1 MNISGSC
8 LDLAFHNSFTKNT
21 IQAMS
26 QISRRLFLL
35 LVGALIPSVI
45 NDKTDAATTKKP
57 TPTPTP
63 KKKKKKPTPTPTG
76 KKPSASPEAK
86 PTQSGVIEG
95 VFIAKSAELKLRQ
108 PKVFYLK
115 DSFGISTGYSLTR
128 TSKGVVAFST
138 RCTHAGAPTSLSG
151 TQLLCP
157 AHGSI
162 FNPES
167 GEVIR
172 GPALDPLK
180 SYRTIEINEE
190 VRIVIS

>member
-1 MNISGSC
+1 
-8 LDLAFHNSFTKNT
+8 
-21 IQAMS
+21 MS
-26 QISRRLFLL
+26 QISRRLFFLL
-35 LVGALIPSVI
+35 LGALIPVVSS
-45 NDKTDAATTKKP
+45 NKTNSATKKK
-57 TPTPTP
+57 PTPTP
-63 KKKKKKPTPTPTG
+63 KKKKTKPTPAS

-86 PTQSGVIEG
+86 PTPSSVIEG
-95 VFIAKSAELKLRQ
+95 VFIAKSADLKLRQ

-128 TSKGVVAFST
+128 TTKGVVAFNT
-138 RCTHAGAPTSLSG
+138 RCTHAGAPTNLSG
-151 TQLLCP
+151 ARLLCP

-162 FNPES
+162 FNPEN

>member
-1 MNISGSC
+1 
-8 LDLAFHNSFTKNT
+8 
-21 IQAMS
+21 MS
-26 QISRRLFLL
+26 QISRRLFFLL
-35 LVGALIPSVI
+35 LAALIPNVI
-45 NDKTDAATTKKP
+45 NDKTDAAT
-57 TPTPTP
+57 
-63 KKKKKKPTPTPTG
+63 KKKPTPTPSPKKKKKKKKPKPASTS

-86 PTQSGVIEG
+86 PTQSSVIEG

-128 TSKGVVAFST
+128 TSKGVVAFNT
-138 RCTHAGAPTSLSG
+138 RCTHAGAPTNVSG

-162 FNPES
+162 FNPEN

-172 GPALDPLK
+172 GHALDPLK
-180 SYRTIEINEE
+180 SYQKIEINGE

>member
-1 MNISGSC
+1 
-8 LDLAFHNSFTKNT
+8 
-21 IQAMS
+21 MS
-26 QISRRLFLL
+26 QISRRLFFLL
-35 LVGALIPSVI
+35 LAALIPNVI
-45 NDKTDAATTKKP
+45 NDKTDAAT
-57 TPTPTP
+57 
-63 KKKKKKPTPTPTG
+63 KKKPTPTPSPKKKKKKKKKKPKPTSTS

-86 PTQSGVIEG
+86 PTQSSVIEG
-95 VFIAKSAELKLRQ
+95 VFIAKSVELKLRQ

-128 TSKGVVAFST
+128 TSKGVVAFNT
-138 RCTHAGAPTSLSG
+138 RCTHAGAPTNVSG

-162 FNPES
+162 FNPEN

-180 SYRTIEINEE
+180 SYQTIEINGE

>member
-1 MNISGSC
+1 
-8 LDLAFHNSFTKNT
+8 
-21 IQAMS
+21 MS
-26 QISRRLFLL
+26 QISRRLFFLL
-35 LVGALIPSVI
+35 LAALIPNVI
-45 NDKTDAATTKKP
+45 NDKTDAAT
-57 TPTPTP
+57 
-63 KKKKKKPTPTPTG
+63 KKKPTPTPSPKKNKKKKKPKPTSTS

-86 PTQSGVIEG
+86 PTQSSVIEG

-128 TSKGVVAFST
+128 TSKGVVAFNT
-138 RCTHAGAPTSLSG
+138 RCTHAGAPTNVSG

-162 FNPES
+162 FNPEN

-180 SYRTIEINEE
+180 SYQTIEINGE

>member
-1 MNISGSC
+1 MC
-8 LDLAFHNSFTKNT
+8 
-21 IQAMS
+21 AMS
-26 QISRRLFLL
+26 QISRRLFFLL
-35 LVGALIPSVI
+35 LGALIPVVI
-45 NDKTDAATTKKP
+45 SDKTNSATKKK
-57 TPTPTP
+57 PTPTP
-63 KKKKKKPTPTPTG
+63 KKKKTKPTPAS

-86 PTQSGVIEG
+86 PTPSSVIEG
-95 VFIAKSAELKLRQ
+95 VFIAKSADLKLRQ

-128 TSKGVVAFST
+128 TTKGVVAFNT
-138 RCTHAGAPTSLSG
+138 RCTHDGAPTNLSG
-151 TQLLCP
+151 AQLLCP

-162 FNPES
+162 FNPEN

-172 GPALDPLK
+172 GPALNPLK

>member
-1 MNISGSC
+1 
-8 LDLAFHNSFTKNT
+8 
-21 IQAMS
+21 MS
-26 QISRRLFLL
+26 QISRRLFFLL
-35 LVGALIPSVI
+35 LGALIPSVI
-45 NDKTDAATTKKP
+45 NDKTDAATTKKSTP

-128 TSKGVVAFST
+128 TSKGVVAFGT
-138 RCTHAGAPTSLSG
+138 RCTHAGAPTNVSG

-157 AHGSI
+157 AHKSI

-180 SYRTIEINEE
+180 SYRTIEINGE

>member
-1 MNISGSC
+1 
-8 LDLAFHNSFTKNT
+8 
-21 IQAMS
+21 MS

-45 NDKTDAATTKKP
+45 NDQTDAATTKKP

-86 PTQSGVIEG
+86 PTQSSVIEG

-138 RCTHAGAPTSLSG
+138 RCTHAGAPTNVSG

>member
-1 MNISGSC
+1 
-8 LDLAFHNSFTKNT
+8 
-21 IQAMS
+21 MS
-26 QISRRLFLL
+26 QISRRLFFLL
-35 LVGALIPSVI
+35 LAALIPTVI
-45 NDKTDAATTKKP
+45 NDKTDAAT
-57 TPTPTP
+57 
-63 KKKKKKPTPTPTG
+63 KKKPTPTPSPKKKKKKKKPKPTSTS

-86 PTQSGVIEG
+86 PTQSSVIEG

-128 TSKGVVAFST
+128 TSKGVVAFNT
-138 RCTHAGAPTSLSG
+138 RCTHAGAPTNVNG

-162 FNPES
+162 FNPEN

-180 SYRTIEINEE
+180 SYQTIEINGE

>member
-1 MNISGSC
+1 
-8 LDLAFHNSFTKNT
+8 
-21 IQAMS
+21 MS
-26 QISRRLFLL
+26 QISRRLFFLL
-35 LVGALIPSVI
+35 LAALIPNVI
-45 NDKTDAATTKKP
+45 NDKTDAAT
-57 TPTPTP
+57 
-63 KKKKKKPTPTPTG
+63 KKKPTPTPSPKKKKKKKKKKPKPTPTS

-86 PTQSGVIEG
+86 PTQSSVIEG

-128 TSKGVVAFST
+128 TSKGVVAFNT
-138 RCTHAGAPTSLSG
+138 RCTHAGAPTNVSG

-162 FNPES
+162 FNPEN

-180 SYRTIEINEE
+180 SYQTIEINGE

>member
-1 MNISGSC
+1 
-8 LDLAFHNSFTKNT
+8 
-21 IQAMS
+21 MS
-26 QISRRLFLL
+26 QISRRLFFLL
-35 LVGALIPSVI
+35 LAALIPNVI
-45 NDKTDAATTKKP
+45 NDKTDAATKKKL
-57 TPTPTP
+57 TPTPSP
-63 KKKKKKPTPTPTG
+63 KKKKKKKKPKPTSTS

-86 PTQSGVIEG
+86 PTQSSVIEG
-95 VFIAKSAELKLRQ
+95 VFIAKSVELKLRQ

-128 TSKGVVAFST
+128 TSKGVVAFNT
-138 RCTHAGAPTSLSG
+138 RCTHAGAPTNVSG

-162 FNPES
+162 FNPEN

-180 SYRTIEINEE
+180 SYQTIEINGE

>member
-1 MNISGSC
+1 
-8 LDLAFHNSFTKNT
+8 
-21 IQAMS
+21 MS
-26 QISRRLFLL
+26 QIYRRLFFLL
-35 LVGALIPSVI
+35 LAALIPNVI
-45 NDKTDAATTKKP
+45 NDKTDAAT
-57 TPTPTP
+57 
-63 KKKKKKPTPTPTG
+63 KKKPTPTPSPKKKKKKKKPKPASTS

-86 PTQSGVIEG
+86 PTQSSVIEG

-128 TSKGVVAFST
+128 TSKGVVAFNT
-138 RCTHAGAPTSLSG
+138 RCTHAGAPTNVSG

-162 FNPES
+162 FNPEN

-180 SYRTIEINEE
+180 SYQTIEINGE

>member
-1 MNISGSC
+1 MC
-8 LDLAFHNSFTKNT
+8 
-21 IQAMS
+21 AMS
-26 QISRRLFLL
+26 QISRRLFFLL
-35 LVGALIPSVI
+35 LGALIPVVI
-45 NDKTDAATTKKP
+45 SDKTNSATKKK
-57 TPTPTP
+57 PTPTP
-63 KKKKKKPTPTPTG
+63 KKKKTKPTPAS

-86 PTQSGVIEG
+86 PTQSSVIKG
-95 VFIAKSAELKLRQ
+95 VFIAKSADLKLRQ

-128 TSKGVVAFST
+128 TTKGVVAFNT
-138 RCTHAGAPTSLSG
+138 RCTHAGAPTNLSG
-151 TQLLCP
+151 AQLLCP

-162 FNPES
+162 FNPEN

-172 GPALDPLK
+172 GPALNPLK

>member
-1 MNISGSC
+1 
-8 LDLAFHNSFTKNT
+8 
-21 IQAMS
+21 MS
-26 QISRRLFLL
+26 QISRRLFFLL
-35 LVGALIPSVI
+35 LAALIPNVI
-45 NDKTDAATTKKP
+45 NDKTDAAT
-57 TPTPTP
+57 
-63 KKKKKKPTPTPTG
+63 KKKPTPTPSPKKKKKKKKPKPTSTS

-86 PTQSGVIEG
+86 PTQSSVIEG

-128 TSKGVVAFST
+128 TSKGVVAFNT
-138 RCTHAGAPTSLSG
+138 RCTHAGAPTNVSG

-162 FNPES
+162 FNPEN

-180 SYRTIEINEE
+180 SYQTIEINGE

>member
-1 MNISGSC
+1 
-8 LDLAFHNSFTKNT
+8 
-21 IQAMS
+21 MS
-26 QISRRLFLL
+26 QISRRLFFLL
-35 LVGALIPSVI
+35 LAALIPTVI
-45 NDKTDAATTKKP
+45 NDKTDAAT
-57 TPTPTP
+57 
-63 KKKKKKPTPTPTG
+63 KKKPTPTPSPKKKKKKKKPKPTSTS

-86 PTQSGVIEG
+86 PTQSSVIEG

-128 TSKGVVAFST
+128 TSKGVVAFNT
-138 RCTHAGAPTSLSG
+138 RCTHAGAPTNVSG

-162 FNPES
+162 FNPEN

-180 SYRTIEINEE
+180 SYQTIEINGE

>member
-1 MNISGSC
+1 
-8 LDLAFHNSFTKNT
+8 
-21 IQAMS
+21 MS

-35 LVGALIPSVI
+35 LVGALIPTVI

-63 KKKKKKPTPTPTG
+63 KKKKKKKPTPTPTG

>member
-1 MNISGSC
+1 
-8 LDLAFHNSFTKNT
+8 
-21 IQAMS
+21 MS
-26 QISRRLFLL
+26 QISRRLFFLL
-35 LVGALIPSVI
+35 LAALIPTVI
-45 NDKTDAATTKKP
+45 NDKTDAAT
-57 TPTPTP
+57 
-63 KKKKKKPTPTPTG
+63 KKKPTPTPSPKKKKKKKKPKPASTS

-86 PTQSGVIEG
+86 PTQSSVIEG

-128 TSKGVVAFST
+128 TSKGVVAFNT
-138 RCTHAGAPTSLSG
+138 RCTHAGAPTNVSG
-151 TQLLCP
+151 TQLLCQ

-162 FNPES
+162 FNPEN

-180 SYRTIEINEE
+180 SYQTIEINGE

>member
-1 MNISGSC
+1 
-8 LDLAFHNSFTKNT
+8 
-21 IQAMS
+21 MS
-26 QISRRLFLL
+26 QISRRLFFLL
-35 LVGALIPSVI
+35 IGALIPSVI
-45 NDKTDAATTKKP
+45 NDKTDAATKKKP
-57 TPTPTP
+57 KPTPTP
-63 KKKKKKPTPTPTG
+63 KKKKPKPTPTSN

-86 PTQSGVIEG
+86 PTQSSVIES

-128 TSKGVVAFST
+128 TTKGVVAFNT
-138 RCTHAGAPTSLSG
+138 RCTHAGAPTNVSG

-162 FNPES
+162 FNPEN

>member
-1 MNISGSC
+1 
-8 LDLAFHNSFTKNT
+8 
-21 IQAMS
+21 MS
-26 QISRRLFLL
+26 QISRRLFFLL
-35 LVGALIPSVI
+35 LGALIPSVI
-45 NDKTDAATTKKP
+45 NDQTDAATTKKP

-63 KKKKKKPTPTPTG
+63 KKKKKKKKPTPTPTG

-128 TSKGVVAFST
+128 TTKGVVAFNT

>member
-1 MNISGSC
+1 
-8 LDLAFHNSFTKNT
+8 
-21 IQAMS
+21 MS
-26 QISRRLFLL
+26 QISRRLFFLL
-35 LVGALIPSVI
+35 LAALIPNVI
-45 NDKTDAATTKKP
+45 NDKTDAAT
-57 TPTPTP
+57 
-63 KKKKKKPTPTPTG
+63 KKKPTPTPSPKKKKKKKKPKPASTS

-86 PTQSGVIEG
+86 PTQSSVIEG

-128 TSKGVVAFST
+128 TSKGVVAFNT
-138 RCTHAGAPTSLSG
+138 RCTHAGAPTNVSG

-162 FNPES
+162 FNPEN

-180 SYRTIEINEE
+180 SYQTIEINGE

>member
-1 MNISGSC
+1 MC
-8 LDLAFHNSFTKNT
+8 
-21 IQAMS
+21 AMS
-26 QISRRLFLL
+26 QISRRLFFLL
-35 LVGALIPSVI
+35 LGALIPVVI
-45 NDKTDAATTKKP
+45 SDKTISATKKKP

-63 KKKKKKPTPTPTG
+63 KKKKTKPTPTS

-86 PTQSGVIEG
+86 PTQSSVIEG

-128 TSKGVVAFST
+128 TSKGVVAFNT
-138 RCTHAGAPTSLSG
+138 RCTHAGAPTNVSG

-162 FNPES
+162 FNPEN

-180 SYRTIEINEE
+180 SYQTIEINGE

>member
-1 MNISGSC
+1 
-8 LDLAFHNSFTKNT
+8 
-21 IQAMS
+21 MS
-26 QISRRLFLL
+26 QISRRLFFLL
-35 LVGALIPSVI
+35 IGALIPSVI
-45 NDKTDAATTKKP
+45 NDKTDAATKKKP
-57 TPTPTP
+57 KPTPTP
-63 KKKKKKPTPTPTG
+63 KKKKPKPTPTSN

-86 PTQSGVIEG
+86 PTQSSVIEG

-128 TSKGVVAFST
+128 TSKGVVAFNT
-138 RCTHAGAPTSLSG
+138 RCTHAGAPTNVSG

-162 FNPES
+162 FNPEN

-180 SYRTIEINEE
+180 SYQTIEINGE

>member
-1 MNISGSC
+1 
-8 LDLAFHNSFTKNT
+8 
-21 IQAMS
+21 MS
-26 QISRRLFLL
+26 QISRRLFFLL
-35 LVGALIPSVI
+35 LGALIPSVI

-86 PTQSGVIEG
+86 PTKSGVIEG

-128 TSKGVVAFST
+128 TSKGVVAFGT
-138 RCTHAGAPTSLSG
+138 RCTHAGAPTNVSG
-151 TQLLCP
+151 SQLLCP

>member
-1 MNISGSC
+1 
-8 LDLAFHNSFTKNT
+8 
-21 IQAMS
+21 MS
-26 QISRRLFLL
+26 QISRRLFFLL
-35 LVGALIPSVI
+35 LGALIPSVI
-45 NDKTDAATTKKP
+45 NDQTDAATTKKP

-128 TSKGVVAFST
+128 TTKGVVAFNT

>member
-1 MNISGSC
+1 
-8 LDLAFHNSFTKNT
+8 
-21 IQAMS
+21 MS
-26 QISRRLFLL
+26 QISRRLFFLL
-35 LVGALIPSVI
+35 IGALIPSVI
-45 NDKTDAATTKKP
+45 NDKTDAATKKKP
-57 TPTPTP
+57 KPTPTP
-63 KKKKKKPTPTPTG
+63 KKKKPKPTPTSN

-86 PTQSGVIEG
+86 PTQSSVIEG

-128 TSKGVVAFST
+128 TTKGVVAFNT
-138 RCTHAGAPTSLSG
+138 RCTHAGAPTNVSG

-162 FNPES
+162 FNPEN

>member
-1 MNISGSC
+1 
-8 LDLAFHNSFTKNT
+8 
-21 IQAMS
+21 MS
-26 QISRRLFLL
+26 QISRRLFFLL
-35 LVGALIPSVI
+35 LAALIPNVI
-45 NDKTDAATTKKP
+45 NDKTDAAT
-57 TPTPTP
+57 
-63 KKKKKKPTPTPTG
+63 KKKPTPTPSPKKKKKKKKPKPTSTS

-86 PTQSGVIEG
+86 PTQSSVIEG

-128 TSKGVVAFST
+128 TSKGVVAFNT
-138 RCTHAGAPTSLSG
+138 RCTHAGAPTNVSG

-157 AHGSI
+157 SHGSI
-162 FNPES
+162 FNPEN

-180 SYRTIEINEE
+180 SYQTIEINGE

>member
-1 MNISGSC
+1 
-8 LDLAFHNSFTKNT
+8 
-21 IQAMS
+21 MS
-26 QISRRLFLL
+26 QISRRLFFLL
-35 LVGALIPSVI
+35 LGALIPVVSS
-45 NDKTDAATTKKP
+45 NKTNSATKKK
-57 TPTPTP
+57 PTPTP
-63 KKKKKKPTPTPTG
+63 KKKKAKPTPAS

-86 PTQSGVIEG
+86 PTPSSVIEG
-95 VFIAKSAELKLRQ
+95 VFIAKSADLKLRQ

-128 TSKGVVAFST
+128 TTKGVVAFNT
-138 RCTHAGAPTSLSG
+138 RCTHAGAPTNLSG
-151 TQLLCP
+151 ARLLCP

-162 FNPES
+162 FNPEN

>member
-1 MNISGSC
+1 
-8 LDLAFHNSFTKNT
+8 
-21 IQAMS
+21 MS
-26 QISRRLFLL
+26 QISRRLFFLL
-35 LVGALIPSVI
+35 LAALIPNVI
-45 NDKTDAATTKKP
+45 NDKTDAAT
-57 TPTPTP
+57 
-63 KKKKKKPTPTPTG
+63 KKKPTPTPSPKKKKKK
-76 KKPSASPEAK
+76 KKPKPASTSKKPQASPEAK
-86 PTQSGVIEG
+86 PTQSSVIEG

-128 TSKGVVAFST
+128 TSKGVVAFNT
-138 RCTHAGAPTSLSG
+138 RCTHAGAPTNVSG

-162 FNPES
+162 FNPEN

-180 SYRTIEINEE
+180 SYQTIEINGE
-190 VRIVIS
+190 VLIVIS

>member
-1 MNISGSC
+1 
-8 LDLAFHNSFTKNT
+8 
-21 IQAMS
+21 MS
-26 QISRRLFLL
+26 QISRRLFFLL
-35 LVGALIPSVI
+35 LGALIPVVSS
-45 NDKTDAATTKKP
+45 NKTNSATKKK
-57 TPTPTP
+57 PTPTP
-63 KKKKKKPTPTPTG
+63 KKKKAKPTPAS

-86 PTQSGVIEG
+86 PTPSTVIEG
-95 VFIAKSAELKLRQ
+95 VFIAKSADLKLRQ

-190 VRIVIS
+190 VRIVISWFYSQSDI

>member
-1 MNISGSC
+1 
-8 LDLAFHNSFTKNT
+8 
-21 IQAMS
+21 MS
-26 QISRRLFLL
+26 QISRRLFFLL
-35 LVGALIPSVI
+35 LAALIPNVI
-45 NDKTDAATTKKP
+45 NDKTDAAT
-57 TPTPTP
+57 
-63 KKKKKKPTPTPTG
+63 KKKPTPTPSPKKKKKKKKPKPASTS

-86 PTQSGVIEG
+86 PTQSSVIEG

-128 TSKGVVAFST
+128 TSKGVVAFNT
-138 RCTHAGAPTSLSG
+138 RCTHAGAPTNVSG

-162 FNPES
+162 FNPEN

-180 SYRTIEINEE
+180 SYQKIEINGE

>member
-1 MNISGSC
+1 
-8 LDLAFHNSFTKNT
+8 
-21 IQAMS
+21 MS
-26 QISRRLFLL
+26 QISRRLFFLL
-35 LVGALIPSVI
+35 LGALIPVVSS
-45 NDKTDAATTKKP
+45 NKTNSATKKK
-57 TPTPTP
+57 PTPTP
-63 KKKKKKPTPTPTG
+63 KKKKAKPTPAS

-86 PTQSGVIEG
+86 PTPSTVIEG
-95 VFIAKSAELKLRQ
+95 VFIAKSADLKLRQ

-128 TSKGVVAFST
+128 TTKGVVAFNT
-138 RCTHAGAPTSLSG
+138 RCTHAGAPTNLSG
-151 TQLLCP
+151 ARLLCP

>member
-1 MNISGSC
+1 
-8 LDLAFHNSFTKNT
+8 
-21 IQAMS
+21 MS
-26 QISRRLFLL
+26 QISRRLFFILL
-35 LVGALIPSVI
+35 AALIPNVI
-45 NDKTDAATTKKP
+45 NDKTDAAT
-57 TPTPTP
+57 
-63 KKKKKKPTPTPTG
+63 KKKPTPTPSPKKKKKKKKPKPASTS

-86 PTQSGVIEG
+86 PTQSSVIEG

-128 TSKGVVAFST
+128 TSKGVVAFNT
-138 RCTHAGAPTSLSG
+138 RCTHAGAPTNVSG

-162 FNPES
+162 FNPEN

-180 SYRTIEINEE
+180 SYQTIEINGE